1 MEVIDIV
8 HEVPGRMRVRLPEA
22 LTFKQA
28 DLIQWCLKKKAQID
42 KVSILIRTSD
52 IIIEYHDLSRRQL
65 IDMLLQIDL
74 KDQVLLEKA
83 PDSGIE
89 ISSEYWDQLVSLIVS
104 RVFRRVF
111 FPVTLRDILA
121 VIHSIP
127 FIIKGIKHL
136 FKKDLTVE
144 VLDASALT
152 AAIATQ
158 DFTTAGSVTFLLKVG
173 DILEKWT
180 YRKSV
185 ANLAHSMELNVT
197 KVWRRRGDQE
207 EAVPLQEIETG
218 DLIHIQMGKTIPL
231 DGTVVSGE
239 GMVNQAALTGESIP
253 VAKKPGRAVFA
264 GTVLEDGELC
274 IEVKTA
280 QGDTRYE
287 KIMTMIEESEKLKS
301 QAQVRAENLAD
312 RLVPYTFGISL
323 LTYIITRDVTKAL
336 SALMVDY
343 SCALKLSAP
352 ISVLSAMQEASGSHI
367 CVKGGS
373 VLEKIADA
381 DTIIFDKTGTLT
393 KAVPTVKEVVATNGM
408 PAKEA
413 LRTAACLEEHFPH
426 SMANAVVKAAKQRG
440 LSHDEMHSKVE
451 YIVAHGIVSSID
463 GKRAVIGSYHFVFED
478 EMVQVSE
485 EGRKRLEQI
494 SDEYSHLYLGIDGRL
509 EAVICIADPLRD
521 EAAAVIAALQEK
533 GVRCVMMTG
542 DNERTAKVIAGK
554 VGISEFYAE
563 VLPEDKSNYVKQERA
578 QNRTVL
584 MIGDGINDSPALSEA
599 DVGIAIEEG
608 ADIAQQVADVTISQ
622 NDLRQLLVLRALSE
636 ALMKRLK
643 HNRNVI
649 VSFNSGVIMAGITGI
664 LSPGLAA
671 LLHNTS
677 TVAISLHSM
686 SRLLPE
692 T

>member
-1 MEVIDIV
+1 M
-8 HEVPGRMRVRLPEA
+8 
-22 LTFKQA
+22 QA
-28 DLIQWCLKKKAQID
+28 DLIQWSLKKKPKID
-42 KVSILIRTSD
+42 KVSVLIRTSD
-52 IIIEYHDLSRRQL
+52 IIIAYHDLSRRQL
-65 IDMLLQIDL
+65 IDMLFQIDL
-74 KDQVLLEKA
+74 EDQSLLEKA

-89 ISSEYWDQLVSLIVS
+89 ISSQYWDQLVSLIVF
-104 RVFRRVF
+104 RAFRRIF
-111 FPVTLRDILA
+111 FPVTVRDVLA
-121 VIHSIP
+121 VIRAVP
-127 FIIKGIKHL
+127 FVIKGIKQL
-136 FKKDLTVE
+136 FTKKRLSVE

-173 DILEKWT
+173 DILENWT

-185 ANLAHSMELNVT
+185 ADLAHAMELNVT
-197 KVWRRRGDQE
+197 KVWRKRDSQE
-207 EAVPLQEIETG
+207 EAVPLQDIDPG

-253 VAKKPGRAVFA
+253 VAKKAGGAVFV
-264 GTVLEDGELC
+264 GTVLEAGDLL
-274 IEVKTA
+274 VKVNTA

-287 KIMTMIEESEKLKS
+287 KIMSMIEDSEKLKS
-301 QAQVRAENLAD
+301 QAQVQAENLAD
-312 RLVPYTFGISL
+312 QLVPYTFGISL

-352 ISVLSAMQEASGSHI
+352 ISVLSAMQEASGHHI
-367 CVKGGS
+367 TVKGGS
-373 VLEKIADA
+373 VLEKIAGA

-393 KAVPTVKEVVATNGM
+393 KAVPTVEEVVATDDL
-408 PAKEA
+408 PETEA
-413 LRTAACLEEHFPH
+413 LRVAACLEEHFPH
-426 SMANAVVKAAKQRG
+426 SMANAVVKAAKQQG

-451 YIVAHGIVSSID
+451 YIVAHGIASSID

-478 EMVQVSE
+478 EKIQVSE
-485 EGRKRLEQI
+485 AGQKRLEQI

-509 EAVICIADPLRD
+509 VAVICIADPLRD
-521 EAAAVIAALQEK
+521 EAADVIGALQK
-533 GVRCVMMTG
+533 NGVRCVMMTG
-542 DNERTAKVIAGK
+542 DNERTAKAIADK
-554 VGISEFYAE
+554 VGISEYDAE
-563 VLPEDKSNYVKQERA
+563 VLPEDKAHYVQKEKEQGH
-578 QNRTVL
+578 TVL

-608 ADIAQQVADVTISQ
+608 ADIAQQIADVTISQ
-622 NDLRQLLVLRALSE
+622 NDLRQLLVLGALSE

-643 HNRNVI
+643 HNRSVI
-649 VSFNSGVIMAGITGI
+649 VGFNSGVIMAGIAGI
-664 LSPGLAA
+664 FPPGLAA

-692 T
+692 R

>member
-1 MEVIDIV
+1 M
-8 HEVPGRMRVRLPEA
+8 
-22 LTFKQA
+22 QA
-28 DLIQWCLKKKAQID
+28 DLIQWSLKKKPKID
-42 KVSILIRTSD
+42 KVSVLIRTSD
-52 IIIEYHDLSRRQL
+52 IIIAYHDLSRRQL

-74 KDQVLLEKA
+74 EDQSLLEKA

-89 ISSEYWDQLVSLIVS
+89 ISSQYWDQLVSLIVS
-104 RVFRRVF
+104 RAFRRIF
-111 FPVTLRDILA
+111 FPVTVRDVLA
-121 VIHSIP
+121 VIHAVP
-127 FIIKGIKHL
+127 FVIKGIKQL
-136 FKKDLTVE
+136 FTKKRLSVE
-144 VLDASALT
+144 VLDASALI

-173 DILEKWT
+173 DILENWT

-185 ANLAHSMELNVT
+185 ADLAHAMELNVT
-197 KVWRRRGDQE
+197 KVWRRRDSQE
-207 EAVPLQEIETG
+207 EAVPLQDIDPG

-253 VAKKPGRAVFA
+253 VAKKAGGAVFA
-264 GTVLEDGELC
+264 GTVLEAGDLL
-274 IEVKTA
+274 VKVNTA

-287 KIMTMIEESEKLKS
+287 KIMSMIEDSEKLKS
-301 QAQVRAENLAD
+301 QAQVQAENLAD
-312 RLVPYTFGISL
+312 QLVPYTFGISL

-352 ISVLSAMQEASGSHI
+352 ISVLSAMQEASGHHI
-367 CVKGGS
+367 TVKGGS
-373 VLEKIADA
+373 VLEKIAGA

-393 KAVPTVKEVVATNGM
+393 KAVPTVEEVVATDDL
-408 PAKEA
+408 PETEA
-413 LRTAACLEEHFPH
+413 LRVAACLEEHFPH
-426 SMANAVVKAAKQRG
+426 SMANAVVKAAKQQG

-451 YIVAHGIVSSID
+451 YIVAHGIASSID

-478 EMVQVSE
+478 EKVQVSE

-521 EAAAVIAALQEK
+521 EAADVIGALQK
-533 GVRCVMMTG
+533 NGVRCVMMTG
-542 DNERTAKVIAGK
+542 DNERTAKAIADK
-554 VGISEFYAE
+554 VGISEYDAE
-563 VLPEDKSNYVKQERA
+563 VLPEDKAHYVQKEKEQGH
-578 QNRTVL
+578 TVL

-608 ADIAQQVADVTISQ
+608 ADIAQQIADVTISQ

-643 HNRNVI
+643 HNRSVI
-649 VSFNSGVIMAGITGI
+649 VGFNSGVIMAGIAGI
-664 LSPGLAA
+664 FPPGLAA
-671 LLHNTS
+671 LLHKHVHCGDQPLQHEPAAAGTLILQIQC
-677 TVAISLHSM
+677 V
-686 SRLLPE
+686 
-692 T
+692 